1 MQYGNYVKV
10 VNNDLNLRVNDKTL
24 ELIGYAYGSD
34 KVFTDELL
42 RVIDIR
48 DYNDEEYIVVDN
60 TSSEFNEV
68 YLIKE
73 EALEEVAIE
82 HTVSELETLLGIS
95 SIVVDTGEGSE
106 GLIKYPTKASLKN
119 KICILKNGAN
129 YLGTKTALVKPN
141 YEWSI
146 DTYDTKLISKENP
159 SLDIMKVYAMSEDP
173 KQIYTL
179 EPNVEDLVWERPTI
193 LTLDEISDKLGYKVK
208 LKEEQ

>member
-73 EALEEVAIE
+73 EALEEVTIE
-82 HTVSELETLLGIS
+82 HTVSELETLIGIS

-119 KICILKNGAN
+119 KICTLKNGAN

>member
-73 EALEEVAIE
+73 EALEEVTIE

-119 KICILKNGAN
+119 KICTLKNGAN

>member
-73 EALEEVAIE
+73 EALEEVTIE
-82 HTVSELETLLGIS
+82 HTVSELETLIGIS

-119 KICILKNGAN
+119 KICTLKNGAN

-179 EPNVEDLVWERPTI
+179 EPNEEDLVWERPTI

>member
-10 VNNDLNLRVNDKTL
+10 INNDLSLRVNDKTL

-48 DYNDEEYIVVDN
+48 DYNDEEYIVVEN

-73 EALEEVAIE
+73 AALEEVAIE
-82 HTVSELETLLGIS
+82 HTVSELQTLLGLS
-95 SIVVDTGEGSE
+95 CIVVDTGEGTE

-119 KICILKNGAN
+119 KICTLKNGAN

-141 YEWSI
+141 YEWGI

-159 SLDIMKVYAMSEDP
+159 SLDIMKIYNMSEDP

-179 EPNVEDLVWERPTI
+179 EPNEEDLVWERPTI